1 MAKVRLDKFVASQ
14 SDLSRK
20 DARIA
25 IWQGRVT
32 VDGQAVTKPD
42 TAVDTDSAVLLDG
55 NSLVYKK
62 YVYFMLNK
70 PSGIVSA
77 TRDKSAKTVL
87 DLLPEQYKKFQC
99 SPVGRLDRDTT
110 GLLLITNDGDLL
122 HRIIS
127 PNKHIEKSYIATLDA
142 KPMPELVT
150 DFANGVTLADGT
162 ECRPA
167 KLELLGDTVVRI
179 IITEG
184 KYHQVKRMFGT
195 AGLGVVSLHRER
207 IGGLWLDNELSS
219 GELKEITLEEISRV
233 FV

>member
-1 MAKVRLDKFVASQ
+1 
-14 SDLSRK
+14 
-20 DARIA
+20 
-25 IWQGRVT
+25 
-32 VDGQAVTKPD
+32 
-42 TAVDTDSAVLLDG
+42 
-55 NSLVYKK
+55 
-62 YVYFMLNK
+62 MLNK
-70 PSGIVSA
+70 PVGIVSA

-142 KPMPELVT
+142 EPLPELVT
-150 DFANGVTLADGT
+150 AFANGVTLADGT
-162 ECRPA
+162 QCRPA
-167 KLELLGDTVVRI
+167 KLELLGETLARI

-207 IGGLWLDNELSS
+207 IGGLRLDSELSS
-219 GELKEITLEEISRV
+219 GELKEITFEEISRV